1 MTCTVTVVRGLTVIP
16 RVVWIGPEGNLTATK
31 NITMGYEQ
39 TSGLVTTRSLTL
51 HSLQSSERGRYSCM
65 AAISTSGL
73 KTRSGYKELI
83 VLSQALIQL
92 KFGPSQHCVQ
102 WMNPQSSV
110 ANWID
115 RAVKKAL
122 TAAIRER
129 CGCDFQ
135 SSSIKSGEFSCQST
149 TTHVVY
155 RTTINSDTH
164 TAPQIL
170 NFIEDWIKNEGAF
183 LVGYFRL
190 RVVPECPLQIQS
202 FYQPECTNIESTSKR
217 NSTMISRKVP

>member
-1 MTCTVTVVRGLTVIP
+1 MCVWGGGGGGGGRECVV
-16 RVVWIGPEGNLTATK
+16 
-31 NITMGYEQ
+31 
-39 TSGLVTTRSLTL
+39 LVPGWALPSKFFFCSLL
-51 HSLQSSERGRYSCM
+51 LLQ
-65 AAISTSGL
+65 
-73 KTRSGYKELI
+73 
-83 VLSQALIQL
+83 
-92 KFGPSQHCVQ
+92 
-102 WMNPQSSV
+102 SV

-129 CGCDFQ
+129 CSCNFQ
-135 SSSIKSGEFSCQST
+135 STAIENGEFSCQST

-155 RTTINSDTH
+155 RTMINGTSDTH
-164 TAPQIL
+164 TAPQLL

-202 FYQPECTNIESTSKR
+202 FYQPECTNDESTSKR